1 MAKYDGVIEAVHYAP
16 DGQIAWVRAYERR
29 GAAFSDHVLIN
40 RSRLIEKLQQ
50 GKQFM
55 LGKRIERQ
63 AGTFE
68 VSVPVRLA
76 GHDEQVVLVC
86 DHIRHDRD
94 HLEGVPAV

>member
-1 MAKYDGVIEAVHYAP
+1 MAAYDGVIEAVHYAP

-40 RSRLIEKLQQ
+40 RERLIEKLQH
-50 GKQFM
+50 GKCFM

-68 VSVPVRLA
+68 VSVAVRLV
-76 GHDEQVVLVC
+76 GHGEAIVLVS
-86 DHIRHDRD
+86 DHIRHECD
-94 HLEGVPAV
+94 HLEGVSVV